1 MAMTSKGIAAGVDV
15 GTECVKAVVITDAG
29 RTLGRAVLP
38 TRGYLQVCAHEA
50 LNAALHDAG
59 SRRENLAGVGATG
72 FGMTCVPG
80 ATVTVMESA
89 AHARGAFHHLPQAMT
104 LVNIGGGDPHVIAV
118 DSAGQPAGAR
128 GMRRCAA
135 GVGSFLTLAA
145 HRLDVGVAQLDEL
158 ASAATGEAAVV
169 TSYCSVFSASELLE
183 ALREGA
189 TREQV
194 ALGCV
199 RSVAERVL
207 ELGSFVAPVVVSGG
221 VAEYFPGLLRS
232 LESLS
237 GTRVTTL
244 PEPICT
250 GALGAA
256 LAAFTEPGVHAAVPV
271 ARHAGATAQ

>member
-1 MAMTSKGIAAGVDV
+1 MPSNSAVIAAGVDV
-15 GTECVKAVVITDAG
+15 GTECVKAVVITDGG
-29 RTLGRAVLP
+29 RTLGRSVLP
-38 TRGYLQVCAHEA
+38 TRGYFQVCAHEA
-50 LNAALHDAG
+50 LAAALHDAG
-59 SRRENLAGVGATG
+59 SRLEDLVGVGATG
-72 FGMTCVPG
+72 FGMTRVPG

-118 DSAGQPAGAR
+118 NEAGHQAGSR
-128 GMRRCAA
+128 GMRRCAV

-158 ASAATGEAAVV
+158 ASAATGEPAVV
-169 TSYCSVFSASELLE
+169 SSYCSVFSASELLE

-199 RSVAERVL
+199 RSVAQRVL
-207 ELGSFVAPVVVSGG
+207 ELGFFGSPIVVSGG
-221 VAEYFPGLLRS
+221 VAEYFPGLLRAM
-232 LESLS
+232 ESLS
-237 GTRVTTL
+237 GMRVTTL

-250 GALGAA
+250 GAFGAA
-256 LAAFTEPGVHAAVPV
+256 LAAFTERGVHAALPV
-271 ARHAGATAQ
+271 AGRAGALVQ